1 MIFFSQE
8 KIKKA
13 HSLELSTIEKLIPR
27 TSRLVL
33 TAALLSFHH
42 ALQTALTS
50 YYWLLPQ
57 LWLNGAY
64 SLGYSSGSTVAPQ
77 EGMQD
82 KGDYG

>member
-1 MIFFSQE
+1 M
-8 KIKKA
+8 
-13 HSLELSTIEKLIPR
+13 

-42 ALQTALTS
+42 ALQRALMS
-50 YYWLLPQ
+50 YYGFLPQ
-57 LWLNGAY
+57 LWLNGVY
-64 SLGYSSGSTVAPQ
+64 ILGYSSESTLALQ